1 MDPLFTVDVLA
12 KTEYPQLLIYSAAHQ
27 DYAENYIFEEYRRD
41 QDDRYIYGSLTEEE
55 AGHLCVKHLL
65 KGGRGHFGPLEHPQ
79 ITFSVGYFPHSVMQ
93 QARTHRVGVSFD
105 VQCLAGDTEVTFVK
119 ASGGLHK
126 VKIAELHD
134 LWSNGEQ
141 AVRERKIRGRNGE
154 APGAYRRDCKKRLQ
168 RMKLRVLNESTGAF
182 ELSHIQ
188 DVMCS
193 GTQPIYRLTLTD
205 GKTLDC
211 TTNHRL
217 FTTAGWQHMGEAL
230 GLVTDE
236 TNQVLAITRDCE
248 VMCNGVLRTDAI
260 YSQKSWF
267 AAQAQKGLTASEIAA
282 NAGCS
287 VEVIRH
293 WAKEHGIDLRSGYRR
308 GLKTIVGNGLYRDRA
323 WLEAQLQQGQHA
335 DAMVQAAGCSIE
347 CIKKWVY
354 HHGLALNKRQPG
366 SPTPWNKGNGGYALN
381 LSPESRQIRQQNAKK
396 YTRRGA
402 DSNFWKG
409 GVASD
414 RTMIGAWTRQIAP
427 QVHEKF
433 NYICQSCGERG
444 GQLHAHH
451 LVPVFADDSLA
462 YEFDNLV
469 SVCKPCHE
477 QLHADQREAE
487 VAQDFQPMLNP
498 QTWQP
503 KPTPVGRK
511 LMAHPVKVVQ
521 VEYLGMQTTYD
532 LEVAGEW
539 HNFVANGVVVHNS
552 FRYTGDRI
560 ADLGRHVLDVC
571 DTIEGEL
578 VYWNDDLLQRI
589 ENVFYLRPVGDYSD
603 RNGKKYTYTNSE
615 RVSDLLYAGENAIRY
630 YRKIC
635 DGFSEEHARSQVC
648 FDIRQHF
655 VVSFNARSLMHFLDL
670 RSKADAQLEIQ
681 QMCDLMVPHFK
692 SWMPEIA
699 NWYEQNRLHKA
710 RLAP

>member
-1 MDPLFTVDVLA
+1 MLMSLKSYQRDHHFPMDSRFTIQVLSQ
-12 KTEYPQLLIYSAAHQ
+12 TPNPQQVIYAAMHQ
-27 DYAENYIFEEYRRD
+27 DYAEAFVW
-41 QDDRYIYGSLTEEE
+41 DDRAQFPDEPQ
-55 AGHLCVKHLL
+55 AGELVIRNLL
-65 KGGRGHFGPLEHPQ
+65 GGNRGHFGPLEHPQ
-79 ITFSVGYFPHSVMQ
+79 IVLNVGWFPHSCMQ
-93 QARTHRVGVSFD
+93 QIRTHRVGVSFD

-119 ASGGLHK
+119 ASGSLHK

-182 ELSHIQ
+182 EISHLQ

-193 GTQPIYRLTLTD
+193 GTQPVYRLTLAD

-217 FTTAGWQHMGEAL
+217 FTADGWQHMGEAL

-236 TNQVLAITRDCE
+236 TNQVLAITRNCE
-248 VMCNGVLRTDAI
+248 LMCNGVLRTDAI

-282 NAGCS
+282 SAGCS
-287 VEVIRH
+287 VAVIRH
-293 WAKEHGIDLRSGYRR
+293 WAKEHGIALCSGHQR
-308 GLKTIVGNGLYRDRA
+308 GLKTLVGNGLYRDRA
-323 WLEAQLQQGQHA
+323 WLEAQLDQGLHA
-335 DAMVQAAGCSIE
+335 DAMAQAAGCSIE

-354 HHGLALNKRQPG
+354 HHGLALNKRPPG
-366 SPTPWNKGNGGYALN
+366 SPNPWNKGNGGYALN
-381 LSPESRQIRQQNAKK
+381 LTPESRKARQQNAKK

-409 GVASD
+409 GVASGC
-414 RTMIGAWTRQIAP
+414 TMVGAWTRQIAP

-433 NYICQSCGERG
+433 QYVCQSCGERG

-451 LVPVFADDSLA
+451 LVPVFADESLA

-477 QLHADQREAE
+477 QIHSEHREAE
-487 VAQDFQPMLNP
+487 FAQNFQPRLNP

-503 KPTPVGRK
+503 KPSPVGRK

-552 FRYTGDRI
+552 FRYTGTRI
-560 ADLGRHVLDVC
+560 LAVA
-571 DTIEGEL
+571 EGKTE
-578 VYWNDDLLQRI
+578 V
-589 ENVFYLRPVGDYSD
+589 EEVFYLRPLGFYTD
-603 RNGKKYTYTNSE
+603 RQGKKYEYLPE
-615 RVSDLLYAGENAIRY
+615 QREEDIAWCLAGAKLYKTRI
-630 YRKIC
+630 
-635 DGFSEEHARSQVC
+635 DQGFAEEHARSLIP
-648 FDIRQHF
+648 FDVRQHW
-655 VVSFNARSLMHFLDL
+655 VMSANVRSVMHLLDL
-670 RSKADAQLEIQ
+670 RAKGDAQLEAQ
-681 QMCDLMVPHFK
+681 QMCELIWPHFET
-692 SWMPEIA
+692 WVPAIA
-699 NWYEQNRLHKA
+699 EWYHKQRWAKA
-710 RLAP
+710 RLSP